1 MTCSQDQATPGNTK
15 GKERTPRNTRDHH
28 GTPRARRPGDDYY
41 EELERASQRLGP
53 GRVGLQEALHH
64 SVRARRASAT
74 QETPVCLAER
84 APDTSEHSKETY
96 SLNGIEASKETCHR
110 GKRDLLQRQQGAE
123 WASDEALR
131 LVGRHRQL
139 VLSDPLLLLQ
149 SVPLQCALNTAL
161 PLLAWLVREQEALKH
176 QLEVELNLC
185 KLQLIQVRLQLA
197 DARSKSLVVSKD
209 SVCARTG
216 NKIGTSAFVWQPDQG
231 TVLYHRSRLPL

>member
-1 MTCSQDQATPGNTK
+1 MYVGAMRVCVHDEVRAHIYICALG
-15 GKERTPRNTRDHH
+15 PRHVHICISVYPRDLDMCVCVCVCVCVCLYIHMYIFICIH
-28 GTPRARRPGDDYY
+28 IYVW
-41 EELERASQRLGP
+41 P

-131 LVGRHRQL
+131 Y
-139 VLSDPLLLLQ
+139 
-149 SVPLQCALNTAL
+149 
-161 PLLAWLVREQEALKH
+161 
-176 QLEVELNLC
+176 
-185 KLQLIQVRLQLA
+185 
-197 DARSKSLVVSKD
+197 
-209 SVCARTG
+209 VCVCVYTY
-216 NKIGTSAFVWQPDQG
+216 IHTYIHIYICMYIYTSICIHIHVC
-231 TVLYHRSRLPL
+231 VCVCECVCVCV